1 MRLQVEHHPTIENPS
16 EKEVRSAISALRSY
30 GPSSFASVTDE
41 TGSFL
46 QVGGGGV
53 TCLLERRDAATGQ
66 HFRGHHEKS
75 SKVFPDGT
83 ILAFGANKIRMAANE
98 WFDQTMVA
106 EAFAAF
112 VRGEQL
118 PTSIK
123 WREVTD
129 VLSAPGT
136 REN

>member
-1 MRLQVEHHPTIENPS
+1 MRLEVEHNPTIVNPS
-16 EKEVRSAISALRSY
+16 EKEVRSAIIALRSY
-30 GPSSFASVTDE
+30 GPSSIASLTDE
-41 TGSFL
+41 AGSYL

-53 TCLLERRDAATGQ
+53 TCLIERRDAATGK
-66 HFRGHHEKS
+66 HFRGHYDLP

-98 WFDQTMVA
+98 WFDRTMVA
-106 EAFAAF
+106 DAFAAF
-112 VRGEQL
+112 LRGEEL